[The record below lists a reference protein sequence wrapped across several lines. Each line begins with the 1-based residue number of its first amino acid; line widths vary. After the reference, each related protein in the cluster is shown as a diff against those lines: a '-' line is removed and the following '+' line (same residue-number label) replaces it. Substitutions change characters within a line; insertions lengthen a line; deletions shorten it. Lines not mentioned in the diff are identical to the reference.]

1 MLYFQKCLEI
11 LCFTPEK
18 IAQIYKLI
26 ATILKLGN
34 LIFISTTNIDG
45 TEGCSIMNDR
55 SNYNHLPPNYFRRGQ
70 IIVARSRINPWMIE
84 NIRSG

>member
-45 TEGCSIMNDR
+45 TEGCSIMND
-55 SNYNHLPPNYFRRGQ
+55 HG
-70 IIVARSRINPWMIE
+70 
-84 NIRSG
+84 